1 MRYFLIIILGLV
13 ALYDGFTTVLGT
25 AIILGESTAGISV
38 SILFSLIILAF
49 MISTYPIWDTK
60 IIADWVERREAEGC
74 LLYFIRFIWIA
85 AFIYDLYT
93 SYSGNK
99 ALIIGNEKANA
110 GQEAILIGLTL
121 MVSAS
126 PIFLSYMLS
135 MILQRKEE

>member
-49 MISTYPIWDTK
+49 MISTYPIWDTRV
-60 IIADWVERREAEGC
+60 INNWVEKQATEGC

-99 ALIIGNEKANA
+99 ALITGNRQADA
-110 GQEAILIGLTL
+110 GQEAIFIGLTL

-126 PIFLSYMLS
+126 PIFLSYLLS
-135 MILQRKEE
+135 IISQGNEA